1 MAVAVVVCDGIQAEI
16 QVMCVV
22 GRRGNRCVVVDA
34 VNRCVVVD
42 AVDKCVVG
50 GRGEATCSSDEE
62 RRMQQWQ
69 VRTILRCNRAHNY
82 SGEKQRVCRKKLKD

>member
-1 MAVAVVVCDGIQAEI
+1 VVDAVDWCIVVDAVDW
-16 QVMCVV
+16 
-22 GRRGNRCVVVDA
+22 CVVVDA

-62 RRMQQWQ
+62 ERMQHWQ
-69 VRTILRCNRAHNY
+69 VRTILRCNRAHNC
-82 SGEKQRVCRKKLKD
+82 SSEKQRVCRKKLKD